1 MTFVSDLEPRPL
13 WQHFDA
19 LLAIPRPSKREER
32 ARRYVVDQAERL
44 GLRWRQDAAGHVVVE
59 KPASAGMEGAPTVVL
74 QGHLDMVTEK
84 NAGTVHD
91 FDRDPIV
98 PRRDGGWVRATGTT
112 LGADNGIGAA
122 AILAVMTAG
131 DLVHGPLE
139 LLFTVDEET
148 GLTGV
153 LALDAGAIALRGRL
167 LLNLDSEEE
176 GAVTIGCAGGATSC
190 LTLPLETAPAPA
202 GTTALDLTLSGL
214 RGGHSGME
222 IHLQRGNA
230 VKLLARVL
238 LAALQQT
245 PFHLASF
252 QGGNKHNALPRE
264 AAARVVLP
272 TEARDAFTAAVERE
286 TAAIQDEIHGV
297 DPDLRIAT
305 AEAASS
311 GRVWTAAATRKA
323 LDLLNALPHG
333 VLAMSNDIPGLV
345 ETSLNVATADGTGG
359 TLTILISLRSSV
371 ASAMRTTKRG
381 LRAIAE
387 LAGAE
392 VQENDGYPSWKPDP
406 DSPLLARFQQVHE
419 RLLGRSAELRA
430 VHAGLECGVLGEKF
444 PGMDMISFGPV
455 IQGAHSPDEGVEVAS
470 VGRFWG
476 LLREV
481 LGEVADGNAF
491 LSMRVSGSE

>member
-13 WQHFDA
+13 WRHFDA
-19 LLAIPRPSKREER
+19 ILAIPRPSKQEER
-32 ARRYVVDQAERL
+32 ACRYVIDLAEAQ
-44 GLRWRQDAAGHVVVE
+44 GLRWRQDATGNLVVE
-59 KPASAGMEGAPTVVL
+59 KPASPGKESAPGVVL

-91 FDRDPIV
+91 FDRDPVV
-98 PRRDGGWVRATGTT
+98 PRRDGGWVKATGTT

-122 AILAVMTAG
+122 ALLAVMTSD

-153 LALDAGAIALRGRL
+153 LALDADAIALRGRL
-167 LLNLDSEEE
+167 LINLDSEEE
-176 GAVTIGCAGGATSC
+176 GAVTIGCAGGSASR
-190 LTLPLETAPAPA
+190 LALPLETAPAPA

-214 RGGHSGME
+214 KGGHSGME

-238 LAALQQT
+238 FAALQQT

-264 AAARVVLP
+264 ATARVVLP
-272 TEARDAFTAAVERE
+272 TEARDAFTATVERE
-286 TAAIQDEIHGV
+286 TAAIQDELHSV
-297 DPDLRIAT
+297 DPDLKIGI
-305 AEAASS
+305 AEAPST
-311 GRVWTAAATRKA
+311 GRVWTTAASRKA

-345 ETSLNVATADGTGG
+345 ETSLNVATAAATDE
-359 TLTILISLRSSV
+359 TLDILISIRSSV

-392 VQENDGYPSWKPDP
+392 VQETDGYPAWKPDP
-406 DSPLLARFQQVHE
+406 TSPLLARFQQIHE
-419 RLLGRSAELRA
+419 RLLGKHAELRA

-444 PGMDMISFGPV
+444 PGMEMISFGPV
-455 IQGAHSPDEGVEVAS
+455 IQGAHSPDEAVEVAS
-470 VGRFWG
+470 VGRFWE
-476 LLREV
+476 LLVEV
-481 LGEVADGNAF
+481 LKALKD
-491 LSMRVSGSE
+491 

>member
-19 LLAIPRPSKREER
+19 ILAIPRPSKHEER
-32 ARRYVVDQAERL
+32 ARRYVLEQAEGR
-44 GLRWRQDAAGHVVVE
+44 GLRWRQDATGNVVVE
-59 KPASAGMEGAPTVVL
+59 KPASPGKEGAPIVVL

-84 NAGTVHD
+84 NSGTVHD
-91 FDRDPIV
+91 FDCDPIV
-98 PRRDGGWVRATGTT
+98 PRREGDWVKATGTT

-122 AILAVMTAG
+122 AMLAVMTAE

-153 LALDAGAIALRGRL
+153 LALDSEAIALRGRR

-176 GAVTIGCAGGATSC
+176 GAVTIGCAGGSSSH
-190 LTLPLETAPAPA
+190 LTLTLETAPVPA
-202 GTTALDLTLSGL
+202 GTTALDVKLSGL
-214 RGGHSGME
+214 KGGHSGME

-230 VKLLARVL
+230 VKLLARAL
-238 LAALQQT
+238 FAALQQT
-245 PFHLASF
+245 AFHLAAF

-264 AAARVVLP
+264 AVARVVVP
-272 TEARDAFTAAVERE
+272 ADARDVFTAAVERE
-286 TAAIQDEIHGV
+286 TAAILDEIRTV
-297 DPDLRIAT
+297 DPDLKIEI
-305 AEAASS
+305 AEAPAAE
-311 GRVWTAAATRKA
+311 RVWTPAASRKM

-333 VLAMSNDIPGLV
+333 VQAMSNDIPGLV
-345 ETSLNVATADGTGG
+345 ETSLNVATATSTDGA
-359 TLTILISLRSSV
+359 LSILISIRSSV
-371 ASAMRTTKRG
+371 ASAMRDTKRR

-392 VQENDGYPSWKPDP
+392 VEETEGYSGWKPNP
-406 DSPLLARFQQVHE
+406 ASPLLGLFRQVHQ
-419 RLLGRSAELRA
+419 RVAGTNPELKA

-455 IQGAHSPDEGVEVAS
+455 IEGAHSPDERARIDS
-470 VGRFWG
+470 VGRFWE
-476 LLREV
+476 LLKAT
-481 LGEVADGNAF
+481 LGELA
-491 LSMRVSGSE
+491 ST

>member
-1 MTFVSDLEPRPL
+1 MTFVSNLEPRPL

-19 LLAIPRPSKREER
+19 ILAIPRPSKHEER
-32 ARRYVVDQAERL
+32 ARRYVVDEAEKR
-44 GLRWRQDAAGHVVVE
+44 GLRWRQDGIGNVVVE
-59 KPASAGMEGAPTVVL
+59 KPASPGKEGAPIVVL

-84 NAGTVHD
+84 NSGTVHD

-98 PRRDGGWVRATGTT
+98 PRREGDWVKATGTT

-122 AILAVMTAG
+122 AILALMTAD

-153 LALDAGAIALRGRL
+153 LALDPEAIALRGRR

-176 GAVTIGCAGGATSC
+176 GAVTIGCAGGSASH

-202 GTTALDLTLSGL
+202 GTTALDVKLSGL
-214 RGGHSGME
+214 KGGHSGME

-230 VKLLARVL
+230 VKLLARAL

-245 PFHLASF
+245 PFHLAAF

-272 TEARDAFTAAVERE
+272 ADARDAFAAAVEKE
-286 TAAIQDEIHGV
+286 TAAILDEV
-297 DPDLRIAT
+297 RTADPDLKIEI
-305 AEAASS
+305 AEASS
-311 GRVWTAAATRKA
+311 PERVWTPAASRKA

-333 VLAMSNDIPGLV
+333 VQMMSNDIPGLV
-345 ETSLNVATADGTGG
+345 ETSLNVATATSTDGA
-359 TLTILISLRSSV
+359 LAILISIRSSV
-371 ASAMRTTKRG
+371 ASAMRDTKRR

-392 VQENDGYPSWKPDP
+392 VEETEGYSGWKPNP
-406 DSPLLARFQQVHE
+406 ASPLLGIFRQVHQ
-419 RLLGRSAELRA
+419 RVAGTNPELKA

-444 PGMDMISFGPV
+444 PEMDMISFGPV
-455 IQGAHSPDEGVEVAS
+455 IQGAHSPDERVEVES

-481 LGEVADGNAF
+481 LAELAG
-491 LSMRVSGSE
+491 R

>member
-1 MTFVSDLEPRPL
+1 MTFVSDLDPKPL
-13 WQHFDA
+13 WKHFDA
-19 LLAIPRPSKREER
+19 LLRIPRPSKHEER
-32 ARRYVVDQAERL
+32 ARRYVIERAEAR
-44 GLRWRQDAAGHVVVE
+44 GLPWRQDATGNVVVE
-59 KPASAGMEGAPTVVL
+59 KPASPGKEGAPIVVL

-84 NAGTVHD
+84 NSGTVHD

-98 PRRDGGWVRATGTT
+98 PRRDGDWVKATDTT

-122 AILAVMTAG
+122 AILALMDADPEAD
-131 DLVHGPLE
+131 DLIHGPLE

-153 LALDAGAIALRGRL
+153 LALDPQAIALQGRL

-176 GAVTIGCAGGATSC
+176 GAVTIGCAGGSTSRI
-190 LTLPLETAPAPA
+190 TLPLETAPAPDK
-202 GTTALDLTLSGL
+202 TMALDVKLSGL
-214 RGGHSGME
+214 KGGHSGME

-230 VKLLARVL
+230 VKLLSRVL
-238 LAALQQT
+238 LAALQQA

-264 AAARVVLP
+264 ATARIVLP
-272 TEARDAFTAAVERE
+272 TEAQGPFTSAVEAE
-286 TAAIQDEIHGV
+286 TAAIRDEIRAV
-297 DPDLRIAT
+297 DPDLSIEI
-305 AEAASS
+305 AEAASPE
-311 GRVWTAAATRKA
+311 RVWTASATRKA

-345 ETSLNVATADGTGG
+345 ETSLNLATAASADGA
-359 TLTILISLRSSV
+359 LSILFSIRSSV

-387 LAGAE
+387 LAGAD
-392 VQENDGYPSWKPDP
+392 VQENDGYPSWKPNLA
-406 DSPLLARFQQVHE
+406 SPLLATFRKLHQQK
-419 RLLGRSAELRA
+419 LGTDPELKA

-455 IQGAHSPDEGVEVAS
+455 IQGAHSPDERVEVES

-476 LLREV
+476 LLGEV
-481 LGEVADGNAF
+481 LRALAGTN
-491 LSMRVSGSE
+491 S

>member
-1 MTFVSDLEPRPL
+1 
-13 WQHFDA
+13 
-19 LLAIPRPSKREER
+19 
-32 ARRYVVDQAERL
+32 
-44 GLRWRQDAAGHVVVE
+44 
-59 KPASAGMEGAPTVVL
+59 
-74 QGHLDMVTEK
+74 MVTEK
-84 NAGTVHD
+84 NSGTVHD

-98 PRRDGGWVRATGTT
+98 PRRDGGWVKATGTT

-122 AILAVMTAG
+122 AMLAVMTLD

-167 LLNLDSEEE
+167 LINLDSEEE
-176 GAVTIGCAGGATSC
+176 GAVTIGCAGGSASR
-190 LTLPLETAPAPA
+190 LSLALETAPAPN
-202 GTTALDLTLSGL
+202 GTAALDLSLTGL

-238 LAALQQT
+238 FAALQQT

-252 QGGNKHNALPRE
+252 EGGNKHNALPRE
-264 AAARVVLP
+264 ARARVVLP

-286 TAAIQDEIHGV
+286 TAAIQDELHAV
-297 DPDLRIAT
+297 DPDLKIAI
-305 AEAASS
+305 AEAPS
-311 GRVWTAAATRKA
+311 GDRVWTAAASRKA

-345 ETSLNVATADGTGG
+345 ETSLNVATAAGTGES
-359 TLTILISLRSSV
+359 LAILISIRSSV

-392 VQENDGYPSWKPDP
+392 VEEHDGYPPWKPDP
-406 DSPLLARFQQVHE
+406 TSSLLARFQQVHE
-419 RLLGRSAELRA
+419 RLLGKDAELRA

-444 PGMDMISFGPV
+444 PGMEMLSFGPV
-455 IQGAHSPDEGVEVAS
+455 IQGAHSPDEAVEVAS
-470 VGRFWG
+470 VGRFWE
-476 LLREV
+476 LL
-481 LGEVADGNAF
+481 AKF
-491 LSMRVSGSE
+491 LEQLTHS

>member
-19 LLAIPRPSKREER
+19 LLAIPRPSRQEER
-32 ARRYVVDQAERL
+32 ARRYVVEQAEAR

-59 KPASAGMEGAPTVVL
+59 KPASPGREDAPIVVL

-84 NAGTVHD
+84 NTGTVHD
-91 FDRDPIV
+91 FERDPIV
-98 PRRDGGWVRATGTT
+98 PRREGGWVKATGTT

-122 AILAVMTAG
+122 AMLGVMTSD
-131 DLVHGPLE
+131 DLIHGPLE
-139 LLFTVDEET
+139 LLFTIDEET

-153 LALDAGAIALRGRL
+153 LALDAAAIALRGRL
-167 LLNLDSEEE
+167 LINLDSEEE
-176 GAVTIGCAGGATSC
+176 GAVTIGCAGGAASR
-190 LTLPLETAPAPA
+190 LTLALETAPAPA
-202 GTTALDLTLSGL
+202 GTAALEVTLSGL
-214 RGGHSGME
+214 KGGHSGME

-230 VKLLARVL
+230 VKLLARAL
-238 LAALQQT
+238 FAALQQT
-245 PFHLASF
+245 PFHLAAF

-264 AAARVVLP
+264 ATARVVVP
-272 TEARDAFTAAVERE
+272 TEARDAFTAAVATE
-286 TAAIQDEIHGV
+286 TAAIQDELHAV
-297 DPDLRIAT
+297 DPDLRIEIAT
-305 AEAASS
+305 AASP
-311 GRVWTAAATRKA
+311 GKVWTAAASRKA

-345 ETSLNVATADGTGG
+345 ETSLNVATATGTDES
-359 TLTILISLRSSV
+359 LAILISLRSSV
-371 ASAMRTTKRG
+371 ASAMRTTKRA

-387 LAGAE
+387 LAGAD

-406 DSPLLARFQQVHE
+406 ASPLLVRFQQVHH
-419 RLLGRSAELRA
+419 RLNGKDAELRA

-455 IQGAHSPDEGVEVAS
+455 IQGAHSPDEAVEVAS
-470 VGRFWG
+470 VERFWG

-481 LGEVADGNAF
+481 LEELAKKPD
-491 LSMRVSGSE
+491 

>member
-1 MTFVSDLEPRPL
+1 MTFVSDLEPCPL

-19 LLAIPRPSKREER
+19 ILAIPRPSKQEER
-32 ARRYVVDQAERL
+32 ARRYVVDEAEKR
-44 GLRWRQDAAGHVVVE
+44 GLRWRQDATGNVVVE
-59 KPASAGMEGAPTVVL
+59 KPASPGREGAPIVVL

-84 NAGTVHD
+84 NSGTVHD

-98 PRRDGGWVRATGTT
+98 PRREGDWVKATGTT

-122 AILAVMTAG
+122 AMLAVMTSD

-153 LALDAGAIALRGRL
+153 LALDPEAIALRGRR

-176 GAVTIGCAGGATSC
+176 GAVTIGCAGGSASH
-190 LTLPLETAPAPA
+190 LTLALETAPAPA
-202 GTTALDLTLSGL
+202 GTMALEVKLSGL
-214 RGGHSGME
+214 KGGHSGME

-230 VKLLARVL
+230 VKLLARAL

-245 PFHLASF
+245 PFHLAAF

-264 AAARVVLP
+264 ATARVVVP
-272 TEARDAFTAAVERE
+272 ADARNAFAAAVERE
-286 TAAIQDEIHGV
+286 TAAIQDEIRTA
-297 DPDLRIAT
+297 DPDLKIEITEAPA
-305 AEAASS
+305 AE
-311 GRVWTAAATRKA
+311 RVWTPAASRKT

-333 VLAMSNDIPGLV
+333 VQAMSNDIPGLV
-345 ETSLNVATADGTGG
+345 ETSLNVATATSTDGA
-359 TLTILISLRSSV
+359 LAILISIRSSV
-371 ASAMRTTKRG
+371 ASAMRDTKRR

-392 VQENDGYPSWKPDP
+392 VQETEGYSGWKPNP
-406 DSPLLARFQQVHE
+406 ASPLLGIFRQVHQ
-419 RLLGRSAELRA
+419 RVAGSNPELKA

-455 IQGAHSPDEGVEVAS
+455 IQGAHSPDERVEVES
-470 VGRFWG
+470 VGRFWE
-476 LLREV
+476 LLKATLRE
-481 LGEVADGNAF
+481 LAD
-491 LSMRVSGSE
+491 R

>member
-1 MTFVSDLEPRPL
+1 MTFVSELEPRPL
-13 WQHFDA
+13 WRHFDA
-19 LLAIPRPSKREER
+19 ILAIPRPSKREER
-32 ARRYVVDQAERL
+32 ARRYVVDQAEAK
-44 GLRWRQDAAGHVVVE
+44 GLRWRQDTTGNVVVE
-59 KPASAGMEGAPTVVL
+59 KPAAPGKESAPIVVL

-84 NAGTVHD
+84 NSGTIHD

-98 PRRDGGWVRATGTT
+98 PRRDGDWVKATGTT

-153 LALDAGAIALRGRL
+153 LALDAEAIALRGRL
-167 LLNLDSEEE
+167 LFNLDSEEE
-176 GAVTIGCAGGATSC
+176 GAVTIGCAGGSASR
-190 LTLPLETAPAPA
+190 LALPLETAPAPA
-202 GTTALDLTLSGL
+202 GTTALDVKLSGL
-214 RGGHSGME
+214 KGGHSGME

-230 VKLLARVL
+230 VKLLSRAL
-238 LAALQQT
+238 LTALQQT

-264 AAARVVLP
+264 AGARVVVP
-272 TEARDAFTAAVERE
+272 TDARDAFTAAVERE
-286 TAAIQDEIHGV
+286 TAAIRDEIRTV
-297 DPDLRIAT
+297 DPELNIEIV
-305 AEAASS
+305 EAPDP
-311 GRVWTAAATRKA
+311 GRVWTPATSRKA

-345 ETSLNVATADGTGG
+345 ETSLNVATADGTDGS
-359 TLTILISLRSSV
+359 LAILISIRSSV
-371 ASAMRTTKRG
+371 ASAMRDTRRR

-392 VQENDGYPSWKPDP
+392 VRETDGYSGWKPDP
-406 DSPLLARFQQVHE
+406 ASPLLGIFRKVHQ
-419 RLLGRSAELRA
+419 RVAGTNPELRA

-444 PGMDMISFGPV
+444 PGMDMISFGPI
-455 IQGAHSPDEGVEVAS
+455 IQGAHSPDEGVRIDS
-470 VGRFWG
+470 TGRFWE
-476 LLREV
+476 LLRAMLAE
-481 LGEVADGNAF
+481 LA
-491 LSMRVSGSE
+491 

>member
-1 MTFVSDLEPRPL
+1 MTFVSDLEPQPL
-13 WQHFDA
+13 WKHFDA
-19 LLAIPRPSKREER
+19 ILAIPRPSKHEER
-32 ARRYVVDQAERL
+32 ARQYVIDQAERK

-59 KPASAGMEGAPTVVL
+59 KPASPGKEGAPIVVL

-84 NAGTVHD
+84 NSGTVHD

-98 PRRDGGWVRATGTT
+98 PRRDGDWVKATGTT

-122 AILAVMTAG
+122 AMLAVMTAD

-139 LLFTVDEET
+139 LLFTIDEET

-153 LALDAGAIALRGRL
+153 LALDPLEIALRGRL
-167 LLNLDSEEE
+167 LINLDSEEE
-176 GAVTIGCAGGATSC
+176 GAVTIGCAGGSASH
-190 LTLPLETAPAPA
+190 LVLPLETAPAPT
-202 GTTALDLTLSGL
+202 GTTALDVKLSGL
-214 RGGHSGME
+214 KGGHSGME

-238 LAALQQT
+238 LAAMQQT

-264 AAARVVLP
+264 ASARIVVP
-272 TEARDAFTAAVERE
+272 VEARDAFTAAVRRE
-286 TAAIQDEIHGV
+286 TAAIQDEIRTA
-297 DPDLRIAT
+297 DPDLKIET
-305 AEAASS
+305 AEAPSPRRA
-311 GRVWTAAATRKA
+311 WTAAASRKA

-345 ETSLNVATADGTGG
+345 ETSLNVATAASTDDA
-359 TLTILISLRSSV
+359 LSILISIRSSV
-371 ASAMRTTKRG
+371 TSAMRDTKRR

-387 LAGAE
+387 LAGAG
-392 VQENDGYPSWKPDP
+392 VQETEGYSGWKPNP
-406 DSPLLARFQQVHE
+406 ASPLLGIFRQLHQKVVGTAP
-419 RLLGRSAELRA
+419 ELRA

-455 IQGAHSPDEGVEVAS
+455 IQGAHSPDEGVEVES

-481 LGEVADGNAF
+481 LGELADA
-491 LSMRVSGSE
+491 SK